1 MALFRCWWGS
11 LCLFLAPSL
20 ALSFSLSL
28 VSLIHSYSF
37 TCSFFS
43 FCIFSLPA
51 FRVSLC
57 LCRAL
62 HETTI
67 NTISHRLFF
76 SFFFRQRLSLSV
88 FLFFLFSVSFTHFL
102 SLSEPPA
109 LTRFSLCNSSA
120 LGQHRT
126 SVAFRPDVPR
136 WSPKLWRWVGN

>member
-20 ALSFSLSL
+20 ALSFSFFSL
-28 VSLIHSYSF
+28 FLIHSYSF

-51 FRVSLC
+51 FRVSVFVSSTS
-57 LCRAL
+57 RNDNKYDFSQV
-62 HETTI
+62 I
-67 NTISHRLFF
+67 FF
-76 SFFFRQRLSLSV
+76 FFFRQRLSLSV